1 MARLESSIK
10 VREQTK
16 KDLKTFMERE
26 FQEYPKF
33 TYNESVELL
42 LDYFHELQAR
52 LAEYE

>member
-1 MARLESSIK
+1 MVLETAIK

-16 KDLKTFMERE
+16 IDLKMFMEIE
-26 FQEYPKF
+26 MPEYPKY

-42 LDYFHELQAR
+42 LDYFHEIQAR